1 MEIYQ
6 VKIETANC
14 NYEINVNGFPI
25 FREKNGYRL
34 ETHYN
39 INHLLFDKSVNIQFQ
54 IHPAAGEKTLSQN
67 VVFNISCNVHIK
79 GQNSNSELFSYS
91 YEYDES
97 RNLPAFSQ
105 IKLVPISKIEHTPTW
120 SAGQTL
126 NVKTIAE
133 KLNEQY
139 LKIWELFDAGNLSG
153 ILEAFQIRE
162 KTYATSYGDLLDSRI
177 SETSDIYSSY
187 KNDGNFYLYP
197 YSPQFFTPKI
207 YGNGKLA
214 CLEEED
220 GFPPIF
226 YMNKAGN
233 KARYIPVYF
242 GLIDGVL
249 KVVL

>member
-6 VKIETANC
+6 VKIEAANC
-14 NYEINVNGFPI
+14 NYEVNVNGFPV

-34 ETHYN
+34 ETHQN
-39 INHLLFDKSVNIQFQ
+39 INHLLFDKAIAIQFQ
-54 IHPAAGEKTLSQN
+54 IFPAGDEKTLSEN
-67 VVFNISCNVHIK
+67 VVFNISCSFHLK
-79 GQNSNSELFSYS
+79 GKDDNSELFSYS
-91 YEYDES
+91 YVYDES

-105 IKLVPISKIEHTPTW
+105 IKLVPISKIEHPPLW
-120 SAGQTL
+120 PSGQTL
-126 NVKTIAE
+126 NLKTIGE

-139 LKIWELFDAGNLSG
+139 LKIWQLFDAGNLPG

-162 KTYATSYGDLLDSRI
+162 KTYATSYGDSLESRI
-177 SETSDIYSSY
+177 FETSDVYSSY
-187 KNDGNFYLYP
+187 QKDGNFYLYP

-242 GLIDGVL
+242 GLIDGALKIVL
-249 KVVL
+249 